1 STGVKGVINDARHY
15 ETTRRNKWA
24 NVIRSSILSLH
35 GMHINGYIGSS
46 RLRGNDAKEIAFSSS
61 PNVTDETFLEWCA
74 SRRRS
79 LESEANS
86 TIYCTKKDRP
96 SGETSATIESAL
108 LPIVKKNTAIHYVK
122 IYYET
127 MEFDQAAAPAI
138 LVYKNQGDLLANLT
152 GFTEL
157 VSDHTFSSD
166 VLEQLLKNATC
177 QSDYIR

>member
-1 STGVKGVINDARHY
+1 MMYVTSLILLLVRHQAL
-15 ETTRRNKWA
+15 T
-24 NVIRSSILSLH
+24 L
-35 GMHINGYIGSS
+35 
-46 RLRGNDAKEIAFSSS
+46 
-61 PNVTDETFLEWCA
+61 CQ
-74 SRRRS
+74 
-79 LESEANS
+79 
-86 TIYCTKKDRP
+86 
-96 SGETSATIESAL
+96 GETSATIESAL

-177 QSDYIR
+177 RSDYIR